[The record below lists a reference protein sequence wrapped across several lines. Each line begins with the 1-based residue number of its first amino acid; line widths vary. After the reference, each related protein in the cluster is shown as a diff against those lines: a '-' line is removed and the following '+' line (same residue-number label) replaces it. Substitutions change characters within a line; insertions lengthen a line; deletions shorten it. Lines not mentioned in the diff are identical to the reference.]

1 MIIIKLCK
9 NTHLFRQEI
18 GGYGRGILHNTP
30 LIHILFVNN

>member
-1 MIIIKLCK
+1 MIIIKLYK
-9 NTHLFRQEI
+9 NTHLFHKEI